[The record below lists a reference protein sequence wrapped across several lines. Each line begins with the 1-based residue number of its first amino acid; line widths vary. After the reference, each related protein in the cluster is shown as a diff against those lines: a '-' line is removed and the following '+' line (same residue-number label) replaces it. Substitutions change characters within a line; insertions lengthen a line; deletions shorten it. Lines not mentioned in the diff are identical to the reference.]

1 MTETAEARSS
11 ETPLVR
17 RLAQSVLD
25 VDAKSISEDV
35 ALQAK
40 MLILD
45 SIGCAL
51 AACEEDAYVR
61 ARKTF
66 ESIGGNLECTIIASQ
81 RRMPVTHAVM
91 LNGILI
97 RELDL
102 NDVYIGPGLTGHPS
116 DNIAVALA
124 AGERQRSSG
133 LEVLTGVVVGYEV
146 YCRIQDL
153 STGAGPWDHVTA
165 SALAAPAIAGRLLK
179 LNVDEVANALALSAV
194 HGNTLAAVR
203 SGQLSN
209 AKAMANAFVAHQAT
223 LCTLL
228 ASQGMTGPVAVL
240 EGRGGL
246 NQGLLSGADL
256 NLLVAPIRDRFRIGD
271 VGIKAYPCIGT
282 AQAMVAAVLAGRS
295 AVSDPAKEI
304 KDIELRMADIPFVRG
319 QVEDEDRRH
328 PNSRETA
335 DHSFYYLAAIA
346 LLDGELGQTQ
356 FEGDRWLDPSVRTL
370 MERITI
376 RTDRA
381 LNAYTPGSFPCVAQ
395 MNGING
401 ASRTVEVFY
410 PKGHP
415 RNRMS
420 PSEVEEKFRGCTRA
434 VLSEAQQSEIIALVH
449 RLERLTSISELMS
462 ALAVGEK

>member
-1 MTETAEARSS
+1 VAEKTKAQSS
-11 ETPLVR
+11 KTPLVR

-25 VDAKSISEDV
+25 VDANSISADV
-35 ALQAK
+35 ALQTK

-45 SIGCAL
+45 SLGCAL
-51 AACEEDAYVR
+51 AAGEEEAYVR

-66 ESIGGNLECTIIASQ
+66 ESIGGNPECTIIGSR
-81 RRMPVTHAVM
+81 RRMPVTPAVM
-91 LNGILI
+91 LNGIRI

-116 DNIAVALA
+116 DNIAVALTV
-124 AGERQRSSG
+124 GERQHSTG
-133 LEVLTGVVVGYEV
+133 LEVLTSVAAGYEV

-153 STGAGPWDHVTA
+153 STAAGPWDHVTA

-179 LNVDEVANALALSAV
+179 LNVDEMTNALALSAV

-209 AKAMANAFVAHQAT
+209 AKAMANALVAHQAT

-228 ASQGMTGPVAVL
+228 AAQGMTGPAAVL

-246 NQGLLSGADL
+246 NQGLLAGADL
-256 NLLVAPIRDRFRIGD
+256 NVIVEPMRDQFKITD

-282 AQAMVAAVLAGRS
+282 AQAMVAAVLAAGS
-295 AVSDPAKEI
+295 TISDPVKEI
-304 KDIELRMADIPFVRG
+304 TAIELRMADIPFVRG

-335 DHSFYYLAAIA
+335 DHSFYYLAAVA
-346 LLDGELGQTQ
+346 LLDGELTQAQ
-356 FEGDRWLDPSVRTL
+356 FEDDRWLDDPVKTL
-370 MERITI
+370 MERMSI
-376 RTDRA
+376 RTDSS
-381 LNAYTPGSFPCVAQ
+381 LNAYTPASYPCVAQ
-395 MNGING
+395 LNGING
-401 ASRTVEVFY
+401 QSRTVEVFY

-420 PSEVEEKFRGCTRA
+420 PAEVEEKFRGCTRA
-434 VLSEAQQSEIIALVH
+434 VLSEAQQSGIIALVQ
-449 RLERLTSISELMS
+449 RLESLASINELMS
-462 ALAVGEK
+462 AVAVGDE